1 MDIIERL
8 RQKPFVHI
16 IAQARSGSTALYDAL
31 CWPNQ
36 NKQSMGL
43 SEKLKPPSDRQNLDK
58 ICAAVEEHDK
68 HGLKAMKNLLID
80 ILAFDKPS
88 QDRLFALPV
97 YTVGLIRR
105 NSFDQICS
113 DILHD
118 LDDWKF
124 PHQIDLEHT
133 HVVSRDRFRQRA
145 SIVLSQKRTMYNYSK
160 HYDEIIYYEDLVFPS
175 YCADTLSHP
184 KQKRIANYQQCKVMH
199 QELMREWDTSQQVQ
213 TRGITWTIDKT
224 NK

>member
-31 CWPNQ
+31 AWPNQ
-36 NKQSMGL
+36 NKQSIRL
-43 SEKLKPPSDRQNLDK
+43 SEPFRMPPDKELLDK
-58 ICAAVEEHDK
+58 ICAMILEHEK

-80 ILAFDKPS
+80 ILAFDKTS
-88 QDRLFALPV
+88 QEKIFALPV
-97 YTVGLIRR
+97 YTVGLLRR

-118 LDDWKF
+118 LDKGPIGSDN
-124 PHQIDLEHT
+124 T
-133 HVVSRDRFRQRA
+133 HVVGRDLFRRRA
-145 SIVLSQKRTMYNYSK
+145 GYVLSQKRTMYNFSK
-160 HYDEIIYYEDLVFPS
+160 QYDEIIYYEDIAFPS
-175 YCADTLSHP
+175 HCSGTLNPP
-184 KQKRIANYQQCKVMH
+184 KQRRIANYQQCKVLY

>member
-36 NKQSMGL
+36 NKQSVNL
-43 SEKLKPPSDRQNLDK
+43 SEKLKMPPDKELLDK
-58 ICAAVEEHDK
+58 VCAMILEHDK
-68 HGLKAMKNLLID
+68 HGLKVMKNIMLD

-88 QDRLFALPV
+88 QDKIFALPV
-97 YTVGLIRR
+97 YTVGLLRR

-118 LDDWKF
+118 LDDWKT

-145 SIVLSQKRTMYNYSK
+145 GHVLSQKRTMYNYSK
-160 HYDEIIYYEDLVFPS
+160 HYDEIIYYEDITFPS
-175 YCADTLSHP
+175 HCADTLSYP
-184 KQKRIANYQQCKVMH
+184 KQRRIANYQQLKVMH
-199 QELMREWDTSQQVQ
+199 QELMREWGIIEEVQ